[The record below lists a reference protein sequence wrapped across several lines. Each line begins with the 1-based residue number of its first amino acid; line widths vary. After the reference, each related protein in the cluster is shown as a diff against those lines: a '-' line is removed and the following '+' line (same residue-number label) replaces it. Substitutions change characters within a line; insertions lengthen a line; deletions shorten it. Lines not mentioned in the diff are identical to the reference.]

1 MLPVADWQTPMP
13 NYLAKPILK
22 INNQAAS
29 ADLMEDILQ
38 ISVEESLHLPSM
50 FTLVINNSP
59 FSGRSSDTF
68 WKHADNFVMGD
79 PVEIGFQAST
89 TTSSDFDDANQGTVL
104 KGEITAIE
112 VNFTSESQA
121 PMIIRGYDVS
131 HRLHRGRK
139 IRSFVDV
146 TDSDMV
152 STIIG
157 EVGITANTVTSTSV
171 TYPYVFQENQ
181 TNMEFLRERAAR
193 NGFELFVE
201 DGKLNFRAPTAGTT
215 LNLTWLMDLN
225 SFRVRVSSA
234 DQVSSVEV
242 RGWDYVN
249 KEAITSTI
257 SSATTVQTSNEHGD
271 GVDTSSSFS
280 GQPSSPKLTVV
291 DRPVISTNDAEAI
304 AQALMNELGSEFIHA
319 DARAEGNPLIRV
331 GKVVSLSD
339 MGKYSGS
346 YYVTEA
352 RHIYSGG
359 IYHTEFGVR
368 GLRNGDILST
378 FAPTTRLKP
387 GQTMLVGIV
396 TDNKD
401 TDSLGRVKVKFP
413 TLSDSEGST
422 WARVVSMGAG
432 ADRGFDWLPEVD
444 DEVLVA
450 FEHGDIHRPY
460 VIGNVWNGT
469 DAPPTVPDDSV
480 GDEGVRL
487 RTLKTRLGHVL
498 QFVEEDKDD
507 SKQGVYLTTVTG
519 HKLHLDDSTKFIK
532 AETAGGHSIFIDD
545 EGKKIEITTSGG
557 HSLTLDDNSPGKIDM
572 TSTGDINITAGSTN
586 KISLSAKDIELSATA
601 SFLAKVANNKVD
613 ISTSAVL
620 AEGTTATVKGTASA
634 KLEAPSATVAGTA
647 TAKLE
652 GAIVNVEAS
661 GIAKIQGSLVKIN

>member
-1 MLPVADWQTPMP
+1 MP
-13 NYLAKPILK
+13 NYLAKPTLK
-22 INNQAAS
+22 IKGQAAS
-29 ADLMEDILQ
+29 AALMEDIIQ

-50 FTLVINNSP
+50 FTLVLYNTST
-59 FSGRSSDTF
+59 SARSDDTF
-68 WKHADNFVMGD
+68 WKHTDAFAIGD
-79 PVEIGFQAST
+79 AIEIGFAAST
-89 TTSSDFDDANQGTVL
+89 NTTSDFDDANQGTVL
-104 KGEITAIE
+104 KGEVTAIE
-112 VNFTSESQA
+112 VNFTGQSDA
-121 PMIIRGYDVS
+121 PIIVRGYDVS

-139 IRSFVDV
+139 IRSFQEV

-152 STIIG
+152 STVIG
-157 EVGITANTVTSTSV
+157 EVGITAGTVTSTST

-193 NGFELFVE
+193 NGFELFIQ

-215 LNLTWLMDLN
+215 LTLTWLIHFS

-249 KEAITSTI
+249 KTAITATK

-280 GQPSSPKLTVV
+280 GKPSSPKITIV
-291 DRPVISTNDAEAI
+291 DQLVTSSSDAEAI
-304 AQALMNELGSEFIHA
+304 AQALMDELGGEFIHA
-319 DARAEGNPLIRV
+319 DAKAEGNPLIRV
-331 GKVVSLSD
+331 GKVVSLSE

-352 RHIYSGG
+352 RHLYIGG
-359 IYHTEFGVR
+359 IYSTEFSVR
-368 GLRNGDILST
+368 GLRSGDLIAT
-378 FAPTTRLKP
+378 IAPQTRLKP

-401 TDSLGRVKVKFP
+401 EDNMGRVKVKFP
-413 TLSDSEGST
+413 TLTEEHTST
-422 WARVVSMGAG
+422 WARVVSLGAG
-432 ADRGFDWLPEVD
+432 ASRGFDWLPEVE

-460 VIGNVWNGT
+460 VIGNVWNGS
-469 DAPPTVPDDSV
+469 DAPPTETTDSV
-480 GDEGVRL
+480 GDSGVRL

-498 QFVEEDKDD
+498 QFVEEDKDS
-507 SKQGVYLTTVTG
+507 SKQGVYLTTVDG

-532 AETAGGHSIFIDD
+532 AETAGGHKIFLDD
-545 EGKKIEITTSGG
+545 EGKKIEIESTGG
-557 HSLTLDDNSPGKIDM
+557 HKICLDDNTTAKIDV
-572 TSTGDINITAGSTN
+572 TSTGDINITAGTAN
-586 KISLSAKDIELSATA
+586 KITMSAQDIEIKGTMSV
-601 SFLAKVANNKVD
+601 LAKVSSNKLD
-613 ISTSAVL
+613 ISTSAIS
-620 AEGTTATVKGTASA
+620 AEGITATLKGTASA
-634 KLEAPSATVAGTA
+634 NVEAPNTAVKGTIA
-647 TAKLE
+647 AKVE